1 MGKGA
6 YGIVWKATDKRKKD
20 TVALK
25 KIYDAFRDETDAQRT
40 YREVVFLRAFR
51 HHPNIIRMLD
61 IFKWVARKLPITVL
75 QFENLSIIGSYRY
88 AFELDQKLLINWLTI
103 CRAAN
108 NLDFYL
114 VFEYMDSD
122 LHNVIK
128 KGDVLKDIHKRFVM
142 YQLINA
148 IKYMHSGNV
157 IHRDLKPSN
166 ILIDSKCR

>member
-1 MGKGA
+1 M
-6 YGIVWKATDKRKKD
+6 
-20 TVALK
+20 
-25 KIYDAFRDETDAQRT
+25 
-40 YREVVFLRAFR
+40 
-51 HHPNIIRMLD
+51 
-61 IFKWVARKLPITVL
+61 L